1 MYVSA
6 DSCKKVCPGCH
17 RRHALPKLP
26 IDDDDT
32 LSNPKSQFYT
42 AIPGMVV
49 NRKQWPFVDEMIAKS
64 DDKTL
69 VVSHIT
75 YAIKEDAELLE
86 LFQPFGEVSSA
97 TLRSALGGRFA
108 FVTFVNKED
117 AEKAMNT
124 LNDGDPRGWDKRVLK
139 VDWASNLKKLT

>member
-1 MYVSA
+1 
-6 DSCKKVCPGCH
+6 
-17 RRHALPKLP
+17 
-26 IDDDDT
+26 
-32 LSNPKSQFYT
+32 
-42 AIPGMVV
+42 
-49 NRKQWPFVDEMIAKS
+49 MIAKS